1 MTLPDERLRSLMA
14 TKYFLVTLSQP
25 KLTPR
30 VPLAIRKEAL
40 SLLKHYP
47 GNYHLD
53 LMCER
58 IPEEFAREIEPLYRM
73 LKKHEQDK
81 QDSTP
86 QQNVN
91 W

>member
-1 MTLPDERLRSLMA
+1 MTLPDERLRSLIA
-14 TKYFLVTLSQP
+14 TKYFLVTLCNP

-30 VPLAIRKEAL
+30 VPRAIRKEAL

-58 IPEEFAREIEPLYRM
+58 IPEEFAREMEPVYRM
-73 LKKHEQDK
+73 IKKYEQDK
-81 QDSTP
+81 KDP
-86 QQNVN
+86 DFQQNVN